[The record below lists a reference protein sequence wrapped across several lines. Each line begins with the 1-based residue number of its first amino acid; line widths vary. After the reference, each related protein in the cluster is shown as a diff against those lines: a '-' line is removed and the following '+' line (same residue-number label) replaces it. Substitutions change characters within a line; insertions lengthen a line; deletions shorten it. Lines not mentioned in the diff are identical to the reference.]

1 MSFELGP
8 IKQPAILSAQSSQND
23 GGSKG
28 GTGYMAR
35 RKKEEEEEKD
45 EFCPEIK
52 NDESIFGEKES
63 STSFFRKFFLLF
75 SKTL

>member
-35 RKKEEEEEKD
+35 GKKKKEEEKD
-45 EFCPEIK
+45 VFCPEIK
-52 NDESIFGEKES
+52 EDESIFGESKE
-63 STSFFRKFFLLF
+63 STSFFKKFFLLF
-75 SKTL
+75 SKTM